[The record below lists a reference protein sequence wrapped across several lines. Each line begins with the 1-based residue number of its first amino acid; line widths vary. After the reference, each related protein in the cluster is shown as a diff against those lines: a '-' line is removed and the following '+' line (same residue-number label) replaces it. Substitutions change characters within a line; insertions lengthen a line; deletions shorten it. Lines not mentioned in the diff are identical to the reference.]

1 MDRELMVEFIIG
13 DLQDWLKRD
22 ANSFW
27 EHIADLERQSLEAKT
42 DGELL
47 EVYQDTIP

>member
-22 ANSFW
+22 AGLSGSAGVF
-27 EHIADLERQSLEAKT
+27 EDSC
-42 DGELL
+42 
-47 EVYQDTIP
+47 EVGTL